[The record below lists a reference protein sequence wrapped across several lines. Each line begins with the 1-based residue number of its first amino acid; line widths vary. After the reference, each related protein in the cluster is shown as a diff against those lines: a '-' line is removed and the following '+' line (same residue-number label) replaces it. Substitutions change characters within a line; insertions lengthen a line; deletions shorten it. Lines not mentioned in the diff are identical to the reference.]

1 MKSLFIFAVILS
13 VAFAGPLK
21 NFKGKRLFAPMQERI
36 IGGEQ
41 ATEGEFPYLVS
52 IQIFGSHSCGGSV
65 LNSNHILTA
74 SHCLAGMLPILITVV
89 AGAHN
94 QMLDDVEEPSQQRIG
109 ALLHFLHPTWDD
121 VTIDGDVAIIRLV
134 NVLDLDNADGRV
146 RALPGIA
153 DQDFEFTKGT
163 RAINM
168 GWGYTYNGAILPA
181 RFPHKVTIQVWD
193 REHCET
199 TYNPINQFTRSMIC
213 AGSHSGQNAG
223 SCSGD
228 SGSPLMCETVE
239 GSGNFVACG
248 VVSWGIQG
256 ECGNPVWPTVFGNVA
271 HVAEWI
277 KVTAGIDE

>member
-1 MKSLFIFAVILS
+1 MKSLLIFAVILS

-21 NFKGKRLFAPMQERI
+21 HYKGKRLFAPMQERI

-41 ATEGEFPYLVS
+41 ADEGEFPYLVS
-52 IQIFGSHSCGGSV
+52 IQLFGAHSCGGSI

-74 SHCLAGMLPILITVV
+74 AHCLQGMLPILITVV

-94 QMLDDVEEPSQQRIG
+94 QMVNATVEPSQQRIG
-109 ALLHFLHPTWDD
+109 SLLHFLHPTWDD
-121 VTIDGDVAIIRLV
+121 VAIDGDVGIIRLV
-134 NVLDLDNADGRV
+134 NTLDLDDADGRV
-146 RALPGIA
+146 RPLPGIA
-153 DQDFEFTKGT
+153 AQDFEWDEGT

-181 RFPHKVTIQVWD
+181 RFPHKVTINTWA
-193 REHCET
+193 RTHCET
-199 TYNPINQFTRSMIC
+199 IYNPINLFTQSMIC
-213 AGSHSGQNAG
+213 AGSHQGQPAG

-228 SGSPLMCETVE
+228 SGSPLMCEIIP
-239 GSGNFVACG
+239 GSDEFVACG

-271 HVAEWI
+271 FAAEWI
-277 KVTAGIDE
+277 RATANMD